1 MDAPASPAGSTPLNT
16 SAAAAPQSPSDITAA
31 WESLL
36 DECTRLHSQLE
47 YLHLMLRLGVHRF

>member
-1 MDAPASPAGSTPLNT
+1 MDASASPAGSAPVRPST
-16 SAAAAPQSPSDITAA
+16 SAQPDIAAA

-47 YLHLMLRLGVHRF
+47 YLHLLLRLGVHRF